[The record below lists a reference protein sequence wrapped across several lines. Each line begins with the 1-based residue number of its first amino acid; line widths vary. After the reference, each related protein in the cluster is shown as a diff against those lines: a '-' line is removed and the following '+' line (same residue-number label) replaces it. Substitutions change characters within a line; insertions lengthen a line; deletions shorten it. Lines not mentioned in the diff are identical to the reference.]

1 MLCVCVCQA
10 QRDTTTLQSVEVQG
24 QMLRRSVTSAF
35 STQQMSHEEMQ
46 QQGITDMA
54 DVLRRMAGTNIK
66 DYGGLGGM
74 KTVSVRN
81 MGAAHTAVA
90 YDGLPVSNCQAG
102 QIDVGRFDLR
112 HLQSVSLTVGHEEE
126 MLQCARLYA
135 SGAVLGLQSLQPVFL
150 PGRRWSMEASCRTG
164 LWGEVSPNLSW
175 QQQVGEG
182 TVVGASAN
190 FLRSDGG
197 YPFSLQIPGV
207 GTEQRHRTNN
217 DIREWRGEINTKTEF
232 RKGGQLRTKAYV
244 YDAERGLPGHVIY
257 YNVYNQAERLWD
269 RNAFLQVQ
277 YRKPLGTRWS
287 LLAQGKYNYSWNRYR
302 IESETYAEG
311 YSQDRNTQ
319 HEGFVSMAAQY
330 KASSHWNF
338 SLSQD
343 AVLNTLRSS
352 IPHSPLPDRYTSLT
366 ALNARY
372 ENACLRITGT
382 LVNTFIAEHVQKGE
396 QPANQQRLSPT
407 VALRYAPNPS
417 VPLYLRTMYKNTF
430 RAPSFND
437 LYYQRLGNI
446 HLKPEKTQELSAGI
460 TYAPYKLGLFRKTS
474 LTLDGYW
481 SDVKDKIVA
490 IPTSYVWSMRNYGH
504 ARMAGLDVTL
514 HTSLP
519 VWKEIALDVNGAY
532 SWMRAIDVTD
542 PARKSYR
549 HQLPYTPHHSGN
561 VGLLLRTP
569 WANLGY
575 TIMAVGLRYMEAQNI
590 AMNEVKGYQD
600 HTLTVSKELALKD
613 CRLNVLASVVNLLDA
628 QYDVIRYYP
637 MPGRRYTLT
646 VEVKL

>member
-1 MLCVCVCQA
+1 MLCVCICQA
-10 QRDTTTLQSVEVQG
+10 QQDSTALRTVEVKG
-24 QMLRRSVTSAF
+24 QRLQRSVTS
-35 STQQMSHEEMQ
+35 SLPTQQLNRAEMQ
-46 QQGITDMA
+46 QQGMTDMA

-90 YDGLPVSNCQAG
+90 YDGLPVSNTQAG

-112 HLQSVSLTVGHEEE
+112 HLQSVSLTVGHEED
-126 MLQCARLYA
+126 MLQCARLFA
-135 SGAVLGLQSLQPVFL
+135 SGAVLSLQSVQPVFL
-150 PGRRWSMEASCRTG
+150 PGRQWSLEASCRAG

-175 QQQVGEG
+175 QQQVGER
-182 TVVGASAN
+182 TVMGANAN
-190 FLRSDGG
+190 FLRSDGA

-207 GTEQRHRTNN
+207 GTEQRHRKNN
-217 DIREWRGEINTKTEF
+217 DIREWRGEINTKTEL

-257 YNVYNQAERLWD
+257 YNVSNQIERLWD

-277 YRKPLGTRWS
+277 YRKPLGARWA

-302 IESETYAEG
+302 IEGETYADG
-311 YSQDRNTQ
+311 YGEDRHKQ
-319 HEGFVSMAAQY
+319 HEGFVSMAARY
-330 KASSHWNF
+330 RASVHWSF

-372 ENACLRITGT
+372 ENTYLRMTGT
-382 LVNTFIAEHVQKGE
+382 LVNTFVTEHVQYGK
-396 QPANQQRLSPT
+396 QPENKQRLSPT
-407 VALRYAPNPS
+407 VALRYAPNPNI
-417 VPLYLRTMYKNTF
+417 PFYLRAMYKNTF
-430 RAPSFND
+430 RVPSFND
-437 LYYQRLGNI
+437 LYYQRLGNVN
-446 HLKPEKTQELSAGI
+446 LKPEKAQELSAGV
-460 TYAPYKLGLFRKTS
+460 TYAPHKLGLLRNTS

-481 SDVKDKIVA
+481 NNVKDKIVA
-490 IPTSYVWSMRNYGH
+490 IPTSYVWSMRNYGQ
-504 ARMAGLDVTL
+504 ARMAGVDVTL
-514 HTSLP
+514 RTTLP
-519 VWKEIALDVNGAY
+519 LWRKIELDVNGAY

-542 PARKSYR
+542 KSRKSYR

-569 WANLGY
+569 WANVGY

-590 AMNEVKGYQD
+590 QMNEVKGYQD
-600 HTLTVSKELALKD
+600 HTLTVSRAFALKG

-646 VEVKL
+646 MEVKL